1 MHEELRRHY
10 PVPKN
15 LNEVEKQALTFH
27 VVRLKEMLIKSVK
40 VVVDKVMVMKVLEVE
55 EVVVKVEGGT
65 DF

>member
-1 MHEELRRHY
+1 
-10 PVPKN
+10 
-15 LNEVEKQALTFH
+15 
-27 VVRLKEMLIKSVK
+27 MLIKSVK